1 MQGKI
6 LSPQLISGDDG
17 KRYEYDKND
26 VINLDCKDLAVLT
39 GSQVEFLSFD
49 KRVAKSIYIIAEN
62 VNVSSI
68 LSADSISFA
77 RLSALLGLGLLIF
90 ISLFYI
96 LGSFFISTL
105 SFEQIID
112 IKRHFFNFILYA
124 RPIIAIVSFVL
135 YSMAI
140 YSVSKAAA
148 SKSLFKNYIIAV
160 IISFLGI
167 FLFFMLAP
175 SGASS
180 ASDPIAFVS
189 LCSMIALIAAI
200 YFYKIHAELAR
211 LSGSSLFLWAF
222 WIFVVIVPLYFLFI
236 MSLRLLSFFIPGFAF
251 FITLAGFAGF
261 ITFAVFAVPIIVLV
275 PLFVAWWRFGKVEK
289 R

>member
-26 VINLDCKDLAVLT
+26 VVNLGNRDLALLT
-39 GSQVEFLSFD
+39 GSQVDFVGFD
-49 KRVAKSIYIIAEN
+49 ERVAKSIYIISEN

-68 LSADSISFA
+68 LSADRISPA
-77 RLSALLGLGLLIF
+77 RTMALWGIGLIF
-90 ISLFYI
+90 FIFIPYI
-96 LGSFFISTL
+96 ELFFILTPNIRK
-105 SFEQIID
+105 IID
-112 IKRHFFNFILYA
+112 IGLEFFNSIPYIEHIGK
-124 RPIIAIVSFVL
+124 IIAIVSFVL

-160 IISFLGI
+160 IISFLGFFVFFVLSPPSGVSGVI
-167 FLFFMLAP
+167 FL
-175 SGASS
+175 
-180 ASDPIAFVS
+180 VT
-189 LCSMIALIAAI
+189 MIALIIAAI
-200 YFYKIHAELAR
+200 YLYKIQVELAG

-222 WIFVVIVPLYFLFI
+222 WIYAVNVLLCFAYFIFVVFASIFIFL
-236 MSLRLLSFFIPGFAF
+236 GY
-251 FITLAGFAGF
+251 AGF
-261 ITFAVFAVPIIVLV
+261 IVALVL
-275 PLFVAWWRFGKVEK
+275 LFIAWWRFGKVEK

>member
-26 VINLDCKDLAVLT
+26 VINLDGKDLAVLT

-62 VNVSSI
+62 LNVSSI
-68 LSADSISFA
+68 LSADSIRSA
-77 RLSALLGLGLLIF
+77 RLSALWGIGLLIF
-90 ISLFYI
+90 SFI
-96 LGSFFISTL
+96 L
-105 SFEQIID
+105 
-112 IKRHFFNFILYA
+112 FFNFIILYIWL
-124 RPIIAIVSFVL
+124 IIAIVSFML

-140 YSVSKAAA
+140 YSVSKAAV

-160 IISFLGI
+160 IISFLDV
-167 FLFFMLAP
+167 FLVFKLAP

-180 ASDPIAFVS
+180 SSDLNTFVS
-189 LCSMIALIAAI
+189 LCPMIALIAAI
-200 YFYKIHAELAR
+200 YLYKIHDELAG
-211 LSGSSLFLWAF
+211 LSGSSRFLWSF
-222 WIFVVIVPLYFLFI
+222 WIFVVSVPFCFLLI
-236 MSLRLLSFFIPGFAF
+236 MSLGFFVFFLPGFVGL
-251 FITLAGFAGF
+251 IMSWML
-261 ITFAVFAVPIIVLV
+261 
-275 PLFVAWWRFGKVEK
+275 LFVAWWRFGKVEK

>member
-26 VINLDCKDLAVLT
+26 VINLDGKDLAVLT

-49 KRVAKSIYIIAEN
+49 KRVAKSIYII
-62 VNVSSI
+62 
-68 LSADSISFA
+68 LSADSISSA
-77 RLSALLGLGLLIF
+77 RANALLGIGLQL
-90 ISLFYI
+90 
-96 LGSFFISTL
+96 
-105 SFEQIID
+105 
-112 IKRHFFNFILYA
+112 FNFIPYIGQ
-124 RPIIAIVSFVL
+124 IIAIVGFVL

-140 YSVSKAAA
+140 YSVDKAVA
-148 SKSLFKNYIIAV
+148 SKSLFINYIIAA
-160 IISFLGI
+160 IISFFDV

-175 SGASS
+175 SNASS
-180 ASDPIAFVS
+180 FSDLIAMLS
-189 LCSMIALIAAI
+189 LCPMIILIAAI
-200 YFYKIHAELAR
+200 YLYKVHDELAR

-222 WIFVVIVPLYFLFI
+222 WIYVVSAPLYFLFI
-236 MSLRLLSFFIPGFAF
+236 MSLRFFSFFIPGFAF
-251 FITLAGFAGF
+251 FITLAGFAGY

>member
-26 VINLDCKDLAVLT
+26 VVNLGDKDLAMLT
-39 GSQVEFLSFD
+39 GSQVDFVSFD
-49 KRVAKSIYIIAEN
+49 ERVAKSIYIINEN

-68 LSADSISFA
+68 LSADSISSA
-77 RLSALLGLGLLIF
+77 RLKALWGIGLLIF
-90 ISLFYI
+90 SFILYI
-96 LGSFFISTL
+96 G
-105 SFEQIID
+105 QN
-112 IKRHFFNFILYA
+112 FNFIPYIGQ
-124 RPIIAIVSFVL
+124 IIAIVGFVL

-160 IISFLGI
+160 IISFLGV
-167 FLFFMLAP
+167 FLVFMLALIFGV
-175 SGASS
+175 SMGVLANSEDVGIGA
-180 ASDPIAFVS
+180 
-189 LCSMIALIAAI
+189 SMIAVLLLGGVIALIVAI
-200 YFYKIHAELAR
+200 YGYKIHAELAR

-222 WIFVVIVPLYFLFI
+222 WINVVSVILCLSVFGIFV
-236 MSLRLLSFFIPGFAF
+236 
-251 FITLAGFAGF
+251 GFAGF
-261 ITFAVFAVPIIVLV
+261 IIAWVL
-275 PLFVAWWRFGKVEK
+275 LFVAWWGFKKLEK

>member
-6 LSPQLISGDDG
+6 LSTQLISGDDG

-26 VINLDCKDLAVLT
+26 VINLDGKDLALLT

-62 VNVSSI
+62 LNVSSI
-68 LSADSISFA
+68 LSADSIRSA
-77 RLSALLGLGLLIF
+77 RAKALWGIGLA
-90 ISLFYI
+90 
-96 LGSFFISTL
+96 FFSCIP
-105 SFEQIID
+105 D
-112 IKRHFFNFILYA
+112 IGHIGQS
-124 RPIIAIVSFVL
+124 IGIVGFVL

-160 IISFLGI
+160 IISFLGV
-167 FLFFMLAP
+167 FLVFMLALIFGV
-175 SGASS
+175 SMGVLANNEDVGIGA
-180 ASDPIAFVS
+180 
-189 LCSMIALIAAI
+189 SMIAVLLLGGVIALIVAI
-200 YFYKIHAELAR
+200 YGYKIHAELVG

-222 WIFVVIVPLYFLFI
+222 WINVVSVILCLSVFGIFV
-236 MSLRLLSFFIPGFAF
+236 
-251 FITLAGFAGF
+251 GFAGF
-261 ITFAVFAVPIIVLV
+261 IIAWVL
-275 PLFVAWWRFGKVEK
+275 LFVAWWGFKKLEK

>member
-26 VINLDCKDLAVLT
+26 VINLDGKDLALLT

-62 VNVSSI
+62 LNVSSI
-68 LSADSISFA
+68 LSADSISSA
-77 RLSALLGLGLLIF
+77 RTKALWGIGLEFFSCIPYIGENIKLI
-90 ISLFYI
+90 I
-96 LGSFFISTL
+96 G
-105 SFEQIID
+105 
-112 IKRHFFNFILYA
+112 
-124 RPIIAIVSFVL
+124 IASFVL

-148 SKSLFKNYIIAV
+148 SKSLFKNYIITA
-160 IISFLGI
+160 IIGFLGA
-167 FLFFMLAP
+167 FFFML
-175 SGASS
+175 SIMLLDNSEHVSIGRKV
-180 ASDPIAFVS
+180 IAV
-189 LCSMIALIAAI
+189 LLLGGIIALMAAI
-200 YFYKIHAELAR
+200 YLYKIHAELAR
-211 LSGSSLFLWAF
+211 LSGSSLFLWSF
-222 WIFVVIVPLYFLFI
+222 WIFVVSVPLYFVFGI
-236 MSLRLLSFFIPGFAF
+236 F
-251 FITLAGFAGF
+251 TGFAGF
-261 ITFAVFAVPIIVLV
+261 TNFAGFVVSIIVLV

>member
-26 VINLDCKDLAVLT
+26 VINLDGKDLAVLT

-62 VNVSSI
+62 LNVSSI
-68 LSADSISFA
+68 LSADSISSA
-77 RLSALLGLGLLIF
+77 RTKALWGIGLL
-90 ISLFYI
+90 
-96 LGSFFISTL
+96 
-105 SFEQIID
+105 
-112 IKRHFFNFILYA
+112 FFNFILYIGLLFVNFIQDIWQNIGH
-124 RPIIAIVSFVL
+124 IIIIVSFVL

-148 SKSLFKNYIIAV
+148 SKSLFINYIISV

-175 SGASS
+175 SGASDMN
-180 ASDPIAFVS
+180 AVLS
-189 LCSMIALIAAI
+189 LGTMIALILAI
-200 YFYKIHAELAR
+200 YLYKIHDELAG

-222 WIFVVIVPLYFLFI
+222 WIFVVSV
-236 MSLRLLSFFIPGFAF
+236 LLCFFGVFGIFVG
-251 FITLAGFAGF
+251 
-261 ITFAVFAVPIIVLV
+261 FAVFIIAWVIH
-275 PLFVAWWRFGKVEK
+275 FIAWWRFKKLEK

>member
-26 VINLDCKDLAVLT
+26 VINLDGKDLALLT

-62 VNVSSI
+62 LNVSSI

-77 RLSALLGLGLLIF
+77 RLSALWGLGLL
-90 ISLFYI
+90 
-96 LGSFFISTL
+96 FFISFIIPYIGHFL
-105 SFEQIID
+105 INIPNIRKIID
-112 IKRHFFNFILYA
+112 LGDQFFNFIPYIWL
-124 RPIIAIVSFVL
+124 IIAIVSFVL

-140 YSVSKAAA
+140 YSVNKAAA
-148 SKSLFKNYIIAV
+148 SKSLFKNYIIAA
-160 IISFLGI
+160 IISFLDV
-167 FLFFMLAP
+167 FLVFKLAP

-180 ASDPIAFVS
+180 SSDLNTFVS
-189 LCSMIALIAAI
+189 LCPMIALIAAI
-200 YFYKIHAELAR
+200 YLYKIHDELAG
-211 LSGSSLFLWAF
+211 LSGSSRFLWSF
-222 WIFVVIVPLYFLFI
+222 WIFVVSVPFCFLFI
-236 MSLRLLSFFIPGFAF
+236 IFLGFVFFFFIPGFGGL
-251 FITLAGFAGF
+251 ITAWML
-261 ITFAVFAVPIIVLV
+261 
-275 PLFVAWWRFGKVEK
+275 LFVAWWRFGKLEK

>member
-26 VINLDCKDLAVLT
+26 VINLDGKDLAMLT

-62 VNVSSI
+62 LNVSSI
-68 LSADSISFA
+68 LSADSISSA
-77 RLSALLGLGLLIF
+77 RLKALWGIGLLIF
-90 ISLFYI
+90 SFIPYI
-96 LGSFFISTL
+96 GYFFTPNIRKIINIGLEFFSFIPY
-105 SFEQIID
+105 IGHIV
-112 IKRHFFNFILYA
+112 
-124 RPIIAIVSFVL
+124 PIIAIVSFVL

-160 IISFLGI
+160 IIGFLGV

-175 SGASS
+175 SD
-180 ASDPIAFVS
+180 ASDMNAVF
-189 LCSMIALIAAI
+189 LLGTMIILIAAI
-200 YFYKIHAELAR
+200 YLYKIHAELAG

-222 WIFVVIVPLYFLFI
+222 WIYIVSVFLCFVFI
-236 MSLRLLSFFIPGFAF
+236 MSFGFAFFFIPGFAF
-251 FITLAGFAGF
+251 FITLAGFAFFFFLPGF
-261 ITFAVFAVPIIVLV
+261 GGLIMSWML
-275 PLFVAWWRFGKVEK
+275 LFVAWWRFGKVEK